1 MSALLVQDHF
11 RRQSLNVP
19 MASRSPSPPLSGYLG
34 YKFGYVAVFVLAAV
48 FGAIVIA
55 CVLMIRAKAIDDR
68 ASRGCNENAPD
79 RAPDAFTMLLKHR
92 ALLVLALFHLGTP
105 GCGTRSRSQRV
116 IASGLSRN
124 PALLRLRSTGLT
136 IQPAVIRQLICPSR
150 SMIQPQ
156 LSFDGDPNGQA
167 YERWRE
173 QFCRQVA
180 DVDFVPIGEG
190 RVHRTISPAILPRL
204 RLSASFGTPM
214 SFVSLGT
221 NDELVITMSPNSALS
236 GAMGRRPL
244 EVAAGDVTIG
254 DPSIKGAH
262 ITQTTHGNFQ
272 TALLPRKALLRACP
286 NAEDLIAQ
294 SIPGANP
301 ITSMFLRYYDLA
313 HTYADKLAPAEL
325 DAVSQHLFDLS
336 VLMIGAR
343 GDVAEQ
349 ARMRGLAAA
358 RLETLKS
365 DILAQLDNPALS
377 LTVLSA
383 AHRISPRTI
392 QLMFEQAGITYSGFV
407 LEQRLLRAERLLR
420 NPNLRAR
427 KIIEIAHL
435 AGFHDV
441 SYFHR
446 AFRRRFGRTP
456 DDVRKLSGEMG

>member
-1 MSALLVQDHF
+1 M
-11 RRQSLNVP
+11 
-19 MASRSPSPPLSGYLG
+19 
-34 YKFGYVAVFVLAAV
+34 
-48 FGAIVIA
+48 
-55 CVLMIRAKAIDDR
+55 
-68 ASRGCNENAPD
+68 
-79 RAPDAFTMLLKHR
+79 T
-92 ALLVLALFHLGTP
+92 
-105 GCGTRSRSQRV
+105 
-116 IASGLSRN
+116 
-124 PALLRLRSTGLT
+124 
-136 IQPAVIRQLICPSR
+136 
-150 SMIQPQ
+150 QPQ

-180 DVDFVPIGEG
+180 NVDFVPVGEG
-190 RVHRTISPAILPRL
+190 RVHRTIAPAILPRL
-204 RLSASFGTPM
+204 RLSASFGTPL

-236 GAMGRRPL
+236 GAMGKRPL
-244 EVAAGDVTIG
+244 EIAAGDITIG

-262 ITQTTHGNFQ
+262 ITQTAYGNFQ

-301 ITSMFLRYYDLA
+301 ITSMYLRYYDLA
-313 HTYADKLAPAEL
+313 HAYADKLAPAEL
-325 DAVSQHLFDLS
+325 DAVSQHLFDLA

-343 GDVAEQ
+343 GDVAEE
-349 ARMRGLAAA
+349 ARMRGLTAA
-358 RLETLKS
+358 RFETLKS
-365 DILAQLDNPALS
+365 DILMQLGNPALS
-377 LTVLSA
+377 LTDLAA
-383 AHRISPRTI
+383 AHRVSPRTI
-392 QLMFEQAGITYSGFV
+392 QLLFEQAGITYSGFV

-420 NPNLRAR
+420 NPNLRTR

-456 DDVRKLSGEMG
+456 DDVRKLAGDVG

>member
-1 MSALLVQDHF
+1 MKDG
-11 RRQSLNVP
+11 
-19 MASRSPSPPLSGYLG
+19 ASSFAARSPTS
-34 YKFGYVAVFVLAAV
+34 
-48 FGAIVIA
+48 I
-55 CVLMIRAKAIDDR
+55 
-68 ASRGCNENAPD
+68 
-79 RAPDAFTMLLKHR
+79 
-92 ALLVLALFHLGTP
+92 LF
-105 GCGTRSRSQRV
+105 RS
-116 IASGLSRN
+116 
-124 PALLRLRSTGLT
+124 
-136 IQPAVIRQLICPSR
+136 
-150 SMIQPQ
+150 
-156 LSFDGDPNGQA
+156 
-167 YERWRE
+167 
-173 QFCRQVA
+173 
-180 DVDFVPIGEG
+180 GEG

-325 DAVSQHLFDLS
+325 DAVAQHLFDLS

-365 DILAQLDNPALS
+365 GILAQLDNPALS

-420 NPNLRAR
+420 NPNLRTR

>member
-1 MSALLVQDHF
+1 
-11 RRQSLNVP
+11 
-19 MASRSPSPPLSGYLG
+19 
-34 YKFGYVAVFVLAAV
+34 
-48 FGAIVIA
+48 
-55 CVLMIRAKAIDDR
+55 
-68 ASRGCNENAPD
+68 
-79 RAPDAFTMLLKHR
+79 
-92 ALLVLALFHLGTP
+92 
-105 GCGTRSRSQRV
+105 
-116 IASGLSRN
+116 
-124 PALLRLRSTGLT
+124 
-136 IQPAVIRQLICPSR
+136 
-150 SMIQPQ
+150 
-156 LSFDGDPNGQA
+156 
-167 YERWRE
+167 
-173 QFCRQVA
+173 
-180 DVDFVPIGEG
+180 
-190 RVHRTISPAILPRL
+190 
-204 RLSASFGTPM
+204 
-214 SFVSLGT
+214 
-221 NDELVITMSPNSALS
+221 
-236 GAMGRRPL
+236 MGRRPL

-441 SYFHR
+441 SYFHC
-446 AFRRRFGRTP
+446 AFRRRFGRRQEAFWR
-456 DDVRKLSGEMG
+456 DGLRKLNHDLAEVTALLHQPQRVRHGIEAERTVDDWLHAVTAYRGRHPLEHPTAAD